1 MTTKSG
7 FLQSTI
13 STKKNDLFFLNIVL
27 EKNNPSN
34 KAINPLTSNNRIT
47 PIQPSDIPKII
58 SQIIEKTIAL
68 ALQEIN
74 GEINIETIFSF
85 LELLL
90 LAIKIEGTLQP
101 NPVIKLTT
109 LLPLKPNLLKVLS
122 NKIEILDMI
131 PTC

>member
-1 MTTKSG
+1 MSG

-13 STKKNDLFFLNIVL
+13 STKKNDLCFLNIVL
-27 EKNNPSN
+27 EKNKPTNNATS
-34 KAINPLTSNNRIT
+34 PLVNNSSVT

-58 SQIIEKTIAL
+58 LHIVEKTIAL
-68 ALQEIN
+68 ALHEIN
-74 GEINIETIFSF
+74 GEINIEITFSF

-90 LAIKIEGTLQP
+90 LAIKIDGTLQP

-109 LLPLKPNLLKVLS
+109 LLPLNPNLSKALS